1 MAAGVTSRHTA
12 AAPLYPITNCIGG
25 GHNKT
30 LSLRQCEPDVAETEE
45 NCLPSKHRQTA
56 LAIRQTALASQP
68 KATET
73 CTPDESWTWM
83 DPVLLTQSNPVWM
96 FTTYTRSNMVLLN
109 RTRH

>member
-56 LAIRQTALASQP
+56 LAWQPRRSQKQP
-68 KATET
+68 KR
-73 CTPDESWTWM
+73 
-83 DPVLLTQSNPVWM
+83 VH
-96 FTTYTRSNMVLLN
+96 
-109 RTRH
+109 RTRVGHGWIQFC